1 MASQFVRKI
10 TDTTISEPI
19 KETTTSG
26 DIIITKDNKVL
37 INLNGTLKD
46 LTAGKDA
53 EMPVIGGRNLLLD
66 TADWSGG
73 SSRWQKRGT
82 VTDNPET
89 YRGMLVATASSA
101 WKSPVYMI
109 QNAGLLQVGK
119 TYTFSTYVRNTSDT
133 ETELAGYYDD
143 VIVTPNA
150 VSTSLPAHTDWTR
163 LSRTFKVIKDPTTST
178 QGIRWESR
186 KDVTN
191 GQIQFAGYKLE
202 EGNIPT
208 DWTPAPE
215 DIQSDIVTANK
226 AIKKNSDDI
235 KTANTNIKKNTD
247 DIKTANTN
255 IKKNTDDITQLKADV
270 AALKPAE

>member
-10 TDTTISEPI
+10 TDTTTSEPI
-19 KETTTSG
+19 NETTTSG

-53 EMPVIGGRNLLLD
+53 EMPVIGGRNLLLGSR
-66 TADWSGG
+66 DWSAG
-73 SSRWQKRGT
+73 SAVWSRRGT

-89 YRGMLVATASSA
+89 YRGMLVATTSSA

-109 QNAGLLQVGK
+109 QNAGLLQIGK

-133 ETELAGYYDD
+133 DTKVLYYYDRG
-143 VIVTPNA
+143 IVTPP
-150 VSTSLPAHTDWTR
+150 VIGIPLLAHTDWTR
-163 LSRTFKVIKDPTTST
+163 VSATLKVIKDPATST
-178 QGIRWESR
+178 YGLRWESQ
-186 KDVTN
+186 KKVTN

-202 EGNIPT
+202 EGNVAT

-215 DIQSDIVTANK
+215 DVQSDIVTANK

-247 DIKTANTN
+247 DI
-255 IKKNTDDITQLKADV
+255 TQLKADLE
-270 AALKPAE
+270 ALKPAE